1 MVFGM
6 SLATYT
12 LIHVIISLIA
22 IGSGLIVLFGMF
34 NARRLDRL
42 TALFL
47 LTTVLTSVTGYGF
60 PFVHVTPGDIVGAI
74 SLVLLAFAILARY
87 PMHMAGRWRAIYVIT
102 AVVALYLNCFV
113 LVVQSFLKVP
123 ALRLAPK
130 GNEPAFLVA
139 QLVLMALFIGARNPG
154 GKWIPPRAENPGSRG
169 LRLPS
174 AASEI
179 TSGSLVKSFGNR
191 LSRPDFPGFLFDL

>member
-12 LIHVIISLIA
+12 LIHVSISLIA

-87 PMHMAGRWRAIYVIT
+87 PMHMAGKWRAIYVIT

-123 ALRLAPK
+123 ALHALAPK

-139 QLVLMALFIGARNPG
+139 QLVLMALFIVLGIRAAKGFHPEPKILAR
-154 GKWIPPRAENPGSRG
+154 
-169 LRLPS
+169 
-174 AASEI
+174 AA
-179 TSGSLVKSFGNR
+179 
-191 LSRPDFPGFLFDL
+191 